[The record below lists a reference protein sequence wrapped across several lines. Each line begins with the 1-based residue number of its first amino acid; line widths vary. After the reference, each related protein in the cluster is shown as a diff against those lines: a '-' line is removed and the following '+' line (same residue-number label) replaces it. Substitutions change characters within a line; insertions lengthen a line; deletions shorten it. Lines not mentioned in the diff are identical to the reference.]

1 MKRRKRLNEIL
12 PENPGILATINASFP
27 LNFFDDTTQEGRN
40 RIAAMDYDYIWSN
53 SGEKLASLIAEKQYD
68 EDTETLDMTKLSKII
83 GMRYAEKW
91 NLMWEAL
98 TVEYDI
104 LENYNRTETESTDRE
119 ATETDGLKENV
130 TESVADTEGQTGTIT
145 DVLDGEVKDSG
156 TVTDVLD
163 GEVKDSGTVT
173 DVLDG
178 ETNNTGTDNL
188 ATTRSTTRT
197 ENETI
202 DGDLFG
208 FNSSNAS
215 NADKSTRDY
224 DDSLTE
230 TGSDNRTLNTKV
242 ERDDTNTR
250 TLNTTTETDNTNT
263 KTLNTTTET
272 DNTNTRTLNTTKT
285 NNHTANNSK
294 ASDRTGRTVE
304 DITRRLTVAGNI
316 GVMSNEQMQ
325 EQRLLLLNKWF
336 EFYQNVVYRDIDN
349 ILALSIY

>member
-12 PENPGILATINASFP
+12 PESPGILATINSSFP
-27 LNFFDDTTQEGRN
+27 LNFFDNSTQEGRN

-53 SGEKLASLIAEKQYD
+53 SGEKLASLIAEKQYN
-68 EDTETLDMTKLSKII
+68 EETETLDMTKLSNII
-83 GMRYAEKW
+83 GMRYADKW

-104 LENYNRTETESTDRE
+104 LENYNRTETESTERD
-119 ATETDGLKENV
+119 ATETDGLTESA
-130 TESVADTEGQTGTIT
+130 TESVSDTEANTGTIT

-163 GEVKDSGTVT
+163 GEVNDSGTVT

-178 ETNNTGTDNL
+178 ETNNSGTDTL
-188 ATTRSTTRT
+188 ATTSSTTRT

-215 NADKSTRDY
+215 HADKSTRDY

-230 TGSDNRTLNTKV
+230 SSNETRTLNTKV
-242 ERDDTNTR
+242 ERDDQNTR
-250 TLNTTTETDNTNT
+250 TLNTKTETDNQNT
-263 KTLNTTTET
+263 RTLNTKTET
-272 DNTNTRTLNTTKT
+272 DNQNTRTLNTTKT
-285 NNHTANNSK
+285 NNRTASNSK
-294 ASDRTGRTVE
+294 SSDRNGRTVE
-304 DITRRLTVAGNI
+304 DITRRLTIAGNI

-325 EQRLLLLNKWF
+325 EQRLILLNKWF

>member
-27 LNFFDDTTQEGRN
+27 LNFFDDSTQEGRN

-68 EDTETLDMTKLSKII
+68 EETETLNLTKLSNII
-83 GMRYAEKW
+83 GMRYADKW

-104 LENYNRTETESTDRE
+104 LENYNRTETESTDRD
-119 ATETDGLKENV
+119 ATETDGLTESV
-130 TESVADTEGQTGTIT
+130 TESVADTEGQSGTIT
-145 DVLDGEVKDSG
+145 DVLDGEVKDS
-156 TVTDVLD
+156 
-163 GEVKDSGTVT
+163 ETVT

-178 ETNNTGTDNL
+178 ETKNTVTDTL
-188 ATTRSTTRT
+188 ATTSSTTRT

-202 DGDLFG
+202 NGDIFG

-215 NADKSTRDY
+215 HADKSTRDY

-230 TGSDNRTLNTKV
+230 IRTDDRTLNTKI

-250 TLNTTTETDNTNT
+250 TLNTKTETDNTNT
-263 KTLNTTTET
+263 KTLNTT
-272 DNTNTRTLNTTKT
+272 KT
-285 NNHTANNSK
+285 NNHSANNSK
-294 ASDRTGRTVE
+294 ASDRTGRTIE
-304 DITRRLTVAGNI
+304 EITRRLTVAGNI

>member
-27 LNFFDDTTQEGRN
+27 LNFFDDSTQEGRN

-68 EDTETLDMTKLSKII
+68 EDTETLDMTKLSNII
-83 GMRYAEKW
+83 GMRYADKW

-119 ATETDGLKENV
+119 SNETDGLTESV
-130 TESVADTEGQTGTIT
+130 TESVNDTEGQSGTIT
-145 DVLDGEVKDSG
+145 DVLDGEVNDSG
-156 TVTDVLD
+156 TVA
-163 GEVKDSGTVT
+163 

-178 ETNNTGTDNL
+178 ETHNTGTDTL
-188 ATTRSTTRT
+188 ANTRSTTRT

-208 FNSSNAS
+208 FNSSSAS
-215 NADKSTRDY
+215 NADKSTRKY

-230 TGSDNRTLNTKV
+230 TGSDNRTLNTTVK
-242 ERDDTNTR
+242 RDDTNTR
-250 TLNTTTETDNTNT
+250 
-263 KTLNTTTET
+263 TLNTTTET

-304 DITRRLTVAGNI
+304 GITRRLTVAGNI

-325 EQRLLLLNKWF
+325 EQRLILLNKWF

>member
-12 PENPGILATINASFP
+12 PESPGILATINSSFP
-27 LNFFDDTTQEGRN
+27 LNFFDNSTEEGRN

-68 EDTETLDMTKLSKII
+68 EDTETLDMTKLSNII
-83 GMRYAEKW
+83 GMRYADKW

-104 LENYNRTETESTDRE
+104 LENYNRTETESTGRD
-119 ATETDGLKENV
+119 ATETDGLTESV
-130 TESVADTEGQTGTIT
+130 TESVAYTEENTGTIT
-145 DVLDGEVKDSG
+145 DVLDGEINDSG
-156 TVTDVLD
+156 TI
-163 GEVKDSGTVT
+163 T

-178 ETNNTGTDNL
+178 ETDNTGNDTLTVNGG
-188 ATTRSTTRT
+188 TTRS
-197 ENETI
+197 EDETI
-202 DGDLFG
+202 DGDIFG

-215 NADKSTRDY
+215 HADKSTRDY
-224 DDSLTE
+224 DDSTTE
-230 TGSDNRTLNTKV
+230 NRTDTRTLNTKI

-250 TLNTTTETDNTNT
+250 TLNTKTETDNTNT
-263 KTLNTTTET
+263 KTLNTT
-272 DNTNTRTLNTTKT
+272 KT
-285 NNHTANNSK
+285 NNHSANNSK
-294 ASDRTGRTVE
+294 TSNRSGRTIE
-304 DITRRLTVAGNI
+304 EITRRLTVAGNI